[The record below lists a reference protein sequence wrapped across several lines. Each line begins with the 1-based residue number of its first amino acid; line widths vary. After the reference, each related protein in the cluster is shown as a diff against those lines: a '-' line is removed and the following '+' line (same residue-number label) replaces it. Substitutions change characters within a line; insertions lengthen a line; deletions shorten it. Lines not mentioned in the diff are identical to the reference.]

1 MVCQFRG
8 FQLSAT
14 LALCAWLG
22 ATGLATG
29 ADLGPG
35 PQNQFVEPVA
45 PPNQWQFS
53 FTPYGWMTSVNGN
66 ATARGHVVNID
77 ESFFEIV
84 EKSDLLM
91 ALMGYFEARKGPLAL
106 FTDVVWEDLTFDGQ
120 RRFDINR
127 TVSGNPFAKLPDFN
141 VTIKGNLDIKA
152 NAQVDY
158 QSTIV
163 QSGVAYEIAKWGT
176 SAASYTA
183 LDLLGGARYWNQELD
198 ISLRVAGTLT
208 ADVQADF
215 KRLGLSVRRQVK
227 RSAAT
232 AIARSGDL
240 EWVDPFVGGRIR
252 HQITADKELM
262 LEGDVGGFGAGSDF
276 SWQVVGTYGFDVH
289 CIETPVHI
297 VIGYRALAVD
307 FSENGRFGKNGV
319 DDVQHGPVVGV
330 KFRW

>member
-1 MVCQFRG
+1 MYISISKG
-8 FQLSAT
+8 ALLAS
-14 LALCAWLG
+14 LALCAWFGTLHP
-22 ATGLATG
+22 ATS
-29 ADLGPG
+29 ADLGPQ
-35 PQNQFVEPVA
+35 PREPLIEPA
-45 PPNQWQFS
+45 PPPSQWQFS
-53 FTPYGWMTSVNGN
+53 FTPYGWATSINGS
-66 ATARGHVVNID
+66 ATAHGHTVDID
-77 ESFFEIV
+77 ESFIEIV
-84 EKSDLLM
+84 EKSDSLM
-91 ALMGYFEARKGPLAL
+91 ALMGYFEARKGPFAL
-106 FTDVVWEDLTFDGQ
+106 FTDVVWADLTFDGQ
-120 RRFDINR
+120 RTFDVNR
-127 TVSGNPFAKLPDFN
+127 NVSGNPFTRLPDFN

-215 KRLGLSVRRQVK
+215 KRLGLSVRRSVK

-252 HQITADKELM
+252 HQIAQNKELM

-289 CIETPVHI
+289 CIETPLHI
-297 VIGYRALAVD
+297 VINTA
-307 FSENGRFGKNGV
+307 SS
-319 DDVQHGPVVGV
+319 
-330 KFRW
+330 